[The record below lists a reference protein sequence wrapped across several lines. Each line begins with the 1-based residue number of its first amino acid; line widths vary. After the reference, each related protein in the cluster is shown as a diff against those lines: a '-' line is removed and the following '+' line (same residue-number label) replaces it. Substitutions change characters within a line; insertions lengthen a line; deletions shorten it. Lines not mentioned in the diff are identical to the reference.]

1 LLTKLITTSL
11 IILLTACSNHQSAGF
26 QEDRQPEDRDQ
37 YSGAV
42 GLVQLQKDQSYLMK
56 KELTDQCMKAK
67 VDLAM
72 ALTDNNQA
80 QIEVQADL
88 VGKTCI

>member
-1 LLTKLITTSL
+1 LLTKLIPSAL
-11 IILLTACSNHQSAGF
+11 ILLLSACSNSQSPAF

-37 YSGAV
+37 YSGAE

-72 ALTDNNQA
+72 ALTDNNEA
-80 QIEVQADL
+80 QIEVQTDL
-88 VGKTCI
+88 ISRTCI